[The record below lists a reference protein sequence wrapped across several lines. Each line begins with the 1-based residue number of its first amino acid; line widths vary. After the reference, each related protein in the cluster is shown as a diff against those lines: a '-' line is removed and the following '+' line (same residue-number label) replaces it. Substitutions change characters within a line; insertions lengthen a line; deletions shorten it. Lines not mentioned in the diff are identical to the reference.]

1 MANDE
6 TSGMVVAIFLANYL
20 RKKKTRYSY
29 RFLFNPE
36 TIGSISYLSKNI
48 EKLKKNMLA
57 GYVLSCVGDDR
68 CFSFL
73 PSKYGNTPSDS
84 VAKFIFDKIKSK
96 KKIYDWNERGSD
108 ERQYCAPF
116 VDLPVSSIMRS
127 KYMEYSEY
135 HTSLD
140 KIGTVVTNKGLMESI
155 KFYINIIEKFENS
168 FFPIANK
175 ICEPFMT
182 KYNLYSTLKNKKNRS
197 LNVISNSK
205 IMNFL
210 TWCDGKNSLDDIS
223 NLINLNKNSTS
234 ALFKLLLKKKLI
246 KII

>member
-1 MANDE
+1 MIAKH
-6 TSGMVVAIFLANYL
+6 V
-20 RKKKTRYSY
+20 
-29 RFLFNPE
+29 
-36 TIGSISYLSKNI
+36 
-48 EKLKKNMLA
+48 LKW
-57 GYVLSCVGDDR
+57 
-68 CFSFL
+68 
-73 PSKYGNTPSDS
+73 KYPKYKQYT
-84 VAKFIFDKIKSK
+84 
-96 KKIYDWNERGSD
+96 WNERGSD

-127 KYMEYSEY
+127 QYMEYSDY

-140 KIGTVVTNKGLMESI
+140 KIGTVVTNKWLMESI

-168 FFPIANK
+168 FFRIDNK

-182 KYNLYSTLKNKKNRS
+182 KYNLYSKVKNKKNRS

-223 NLINLNKNSTS
+223 NLINLNKY
-234 ALFKLLLKKKLI
+234 KY
-246 KII
+246 